1 VEFSITI
8 NGVTFSRNGAVV
20 QVSTDAGSGVFS
32 AKELH
37 SLQEVT
43 RLVAGMMETASAE
56 THTVDEGVTGLEPT
70 PEVAGAPS
78 VRSHEGPTK
87 LGPRALERRLSR
99 LRSKPTTAEAVSKR
113 NPRPSPKR
121 QRGALVAMM
130 LQWFAAHAGPHDLDT
145 VVAVAK
151 ANDWTLARS
160 VRTAVAAALRR
171 QQAKIAKTDTG
182 QFQLAQ

>member
-8 NGVTFSRNGAVV
+8 NGVTFSRNGSVV

-37 SLQEVT
+37 SLEEVL
-43 RLVAGMMETASAE
+43 RLVAGMMETTSSE
-56 THTVDEGVTGLEPT
+56 SHTTDEHVTNSEPC
-70 PEVAGAPS
+70 PEVVGAPS
-78 VRSHEGPTK
+78 VRIHEGPTK

-99 LRSKPTTAEAVSKR
+99 LRSQPTGGEAGA
-113 NPRPSPKR
+113 NLDTRPSPKR
-121 QRGALVAMM
+121 QRGALVPMM
-130 LQWFAAHAGPHDLDT
+130 LQWFAAHPGPHDLDT

-151 ANDWTLARS
+151 ANNWTLARS